1 MIKTWRQARPRRKA
15 NYFFFCLVT
24 VTATTYYAC
33 VTVLDVNTDG
43 TRFAKSHY
51 TSVWCTE
58 ILSPKRSLQQVYI
71 GGLVW
76 CQSCVALNCVWSHLE
91 VADPQLPGIG
101 QFHHGN
107 KTAGK
112 QPLNDAYLPSI
123 CSGSQDTQSLY
134 HKVMWL
140 SGGCYHDYQLYNRYV
155 LNRVREQFH
164 HSIHTEYEDGTD
176 LAGGA
181 CPYLSRSLALA
192 AQWSSEGRVCS
203 HSWSPQ
209 RET

>member
-1 MIKTWRQARPRRKA
+1 MVARH
-15 NYFFFCLVT
+15 VT
-24 VTATTYYAC
+24 RCSTFSTIPLTGLWASIGVTHSYSSRLFLCILEYRWHQIC
-33 VTVLDVNTDG
+33 EISLHNKCMVYRNS
-43 TRFAKSHY
+43 FA
-51 TSVWCTE
+51 
-58 ILSPKRSLQQVYI
+58 KRSLQQVYI

-164 HSIHTEYEDGTD
+164 RSIHTEYEDGTD
-176 LAGGA
+176 LAGGGLSL
-181 CPYLSRSLALA
+181 PFSKLGSSRSMEFRGKSL
-192 AQWSSEGRVCS
+192 
-203 HSWSPQ
+203 
-209 RET
+209 